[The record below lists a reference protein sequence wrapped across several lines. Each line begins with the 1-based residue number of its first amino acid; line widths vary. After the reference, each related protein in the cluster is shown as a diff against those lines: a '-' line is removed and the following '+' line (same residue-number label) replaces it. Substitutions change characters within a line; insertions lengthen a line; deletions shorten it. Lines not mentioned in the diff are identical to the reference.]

1 MPTPFA
7 ALEARVNAAA
17 CARLANAS
25 ADFGGGVVVDG
36 IFDNAY
42 AAADLMSGAEPAFQ
56 APSASLSGVARGT
69 ALTINGTAYLVRIR
83 EDDGTG
89 WTVLRLEKA

>member
-25 ADFGGGVVVDG
+25 ADFGGGAVVDG

-42 AAADLMSGAEPAFQ
+42 ASADMMAGTEPVFQ
-56 APSASLSGVARGT
+56 AETASVSAVTRGS
-69 ALTINGTAYLVRIR
+69 AITINGTAYLVRIR

-89 WTVLRLEKA
+89 WTVLLLEKA